1 MTHGAA
7 TAGLPTLAPLTR
19 AGRLSDRVAEQMLA
33 AILASGLPAGSH
45 LPSERELGEQ
55 FGVSRTVIREATRSL
70 VAKGV
75 LDVRPG
81 TGLTIAVADPASV
94 AESMNLY
101 LRGKSIPY
109 EKVHEVRTVIEI
121 QVAGLAAE
129 RGADE
134 EIATL
139 TQIHEEHRI
148 LTAGDDFEALA
159 VADVEFHRQLARMTA
174 NELHLLMLDAIGDVL
189 LEVRR
194 ETVANRADPRVTIGA
209 HGWVLGR
216 VAAHDPAGAREAMT
230 AHLEQSLQE
239 WVRLGRPVWATSE
252 DESTPR

>member
-1 MTHGAA
+1 MANGVP
-7 TAGLPTLAPLTR
+7 TAGTRGLAPLIR

-81 TGLTIAVADPASV
+81 TGLTIAAADPASV

-109 EKVHEVRTVIEI
+109 EKVHEVRTMIEI

-129 RGADE
+129 RGAE
-134 EIATL
+134 EGIAVL
-139 TQIHEEHRI
+139 ARIHEQLRE
-148 LTAGDDFEALA
+148 LTKADDFEALA
-159 VADVEFHRQLARMTA
+159 IADVEFHRQLARMTG
-174 NELHLLMLDAIGDVL
+174 NELHLLMLDSIGDVL
-189 LEVRR
+189 LEVRY
-194 ETVANRADPRVTIGA
+194 ETVANREDSLVA
-209 HGWVLGR
+209 
-216 VAAHDPAGAREAMT
+216 VAAHGRVLERVTARDPAGAREAM
-230 AHLEQSLQE
+230 AIHLEQALQE
-239 WVRLGRPVWATSE
+239 WVRIGRPVWATPEPEGS
-252 DESTPR
+252 

>member
-1 MTHGAA
+1 MATGIPAA
-7 TAGLPTLAPLTR
+7 GTRTLTPLTR
-19 AGRLSDRVAEQMLA
+19 AGRLSDRVAEQMLS
-33 AILASGLPAGSH
+33 AILASRLPAGSH

-81 TGLTIAVADPASV
+81 TGLTIAAVDPASV

-109 EKVHEVRTVIEI
+109 EKVHEVRTMIEI

-129 RGADE
+129 RGTAE
-134 EIATL
+134 EIAEL
-139 TQIHEEHRI
+139 AQIHDELAA
-148 LTAGDDFEALA
+148 LTDGDDFEALA
-159 VADVEFHRQLARMTA
+159 VADVEFHRQLARMTG

-189 LEVRR
+189 LEVRY
-194 ETVANRADPRVTIGA
+194 ETVANREDSRAAVSA
-209 HGWVLGR
+209 HGRVLDR
-216 VAAHDPAGAREAMT
+216 VAARDPAGAREAM
-230 AHLEQSLQE
+230 AIHLEQALQE
-239 WVRLGRPVWATSE
+239 WVRLDRPVWATPDVSN
-252 DESTPR
+252 P

>member
-1 MTHGAA
+1 MANGVP
-7 TAGLPTLAPLTR
+7 TANTSTLTPLVR

-81 TGLTIAVADPASV
+81 TGLTIAAADPASV

-109 EKVHEVRTVIEI
+109 VKVHEVRTMIEI

-129 RGADE
+129 RGTADE
-134 EIATL
+134 IAL
-139 TQIHEEHRI
+139 LAQIHDELCA
-148 LTAGDDFEALA
+148 LTDGEDFEALA
-159 VADVEFHRQLARMTA
+159 IADVEFHRQLAKMTG

-189 LEVRR
+189 LEVRH
-194 ETVANRADPRVTIGA
+194 ETVANREDSRAAISA
-209 HGWVLGR
+209 HGRVLER
-216 VAAHDPAGAREAMT
+216 VIARDPAGAREAMA
-230 AHLEQSLQE
+230 AHLEEALQE
-239 WVRLGRPVWATSE
+239 WVRIGRPVWASP
-252 DESTPR
+252 DEAMP